1 MIRNWSLDREE
12 TARCEKPFQDT
23 PKIEPSSWILAYNF
37 LFKEK
42 GEVQYCKQKNIFIV
56 AKKENTHYITQ
67 HFIAGRYEL
76 MTIAFDDFIDYN
88 MGVRIIK
95 LDKENWVNSKCSCGW
110 YLKNYNCYHLIV
122 VAVNQKLVQI
132 PIDYKD
138 VPNQKSKKRK
148 SKRGRKAKAKLALLK
163 NHD

>member
-1 MIRNWSLDREE
+1 MPSKSAFNYAIELFFEKWESHETNVTQYLD
-12 TARCEKPFQDT
+12 
-23 PKIEPSSWILAYNF
+23 
-37 LFKEK
+37 
-42 GEVQYCKQKNIFIV
+42 KQKDIFIV

-67 HFIAGRYEL
+67 NFIAGRYEL

-110 YLKNYNCYHLIV
+110 YSKNYNCFHLIV

-132 PIDYKD
+132 PIEFKD
-138 VPNQKSKKRK
+138 VPIERK
-148 SKRGRKAKAKLALLK
+148 AKRGRKAKAKQALQK